1 MFLTGV
7 VESFLV
13 ARGTSRLAIRK
24 GMTLAAALGTGVASL
39 GYAAAR
45 TPLQAAGAVVCF
57 CLARECTSS
66 ACHVPP
72 TYLARSDSL
81 LAADQC
87 NSSGFYPNLQEIGG
101 PDTAALTA
109 VANSIGQVCG
119 AAVSPVAFLLHR
131 RTGSWAP
138 VFVASSGLL
147 VVSGVVYR
155 ALISLR
161 SGRQILVRATNSTH
175 VTK

>member
-1 MFLTGV
+1 
-7 VESFLV
+7 
-13 ARGTSRLAIRK
+13 
-24 GMTLAAALGTGVASL
+24 MTL
-39 GYAAAR
+39 Y
-45 TPLQAAGAVVCF
+45 
-57 CLARECTSS
+57 
-66 ACHVPP
+66 H
-72 TYLARSDSL
+72 LARSDSL

-161 SGRQILVRATNSTH
+161 SGRQILVRAANSTH
-175 VTK
+175 RAVVLCDDEVRH

>member
-1 MFLTGV
+1 MHAQCV
-7 VESFLV
+7 Y
-13 ARGTSRLAIRK
+13 RLAW
-24 GMTLAAALGTGVASL
+24 
-39 GYAAAR
+39 
-45 TPLQAAGAVVCF
+45 P
-57 CLARECTSS
+57 
-66 ACHVPP
+66 
-72 TYLARSDSL
+72 DSL
-81 LAADQC
+81 LGADQC

-119 AAVSPVAFLLHR
+119 AAVSPIAFLLHR

-161 SGRQILVRATNSTH
+161 SGRQILVRDQQLRVLCVDGQPNLRH
-175 VTK
+175 

>member
-57 CLARECTSS
+57 CLARECTRS
-66 ACHVPP
+66 ACAVWFGLTRCWAQTNVTRAASTPISKRSAAPTPP
-72 TYLARSDSL
+72 PSL
-81 LAADQC
+81 
-87 NSSGFYPNLQEIGG
+87 
-101 PDTAALTA
+101 
-109 VANSIGQVCG
+109 ANSIGQVCG
-119 AAVSPVAFLLHR
+119 AAVSPIAFLLHR

-161 SGRQILVRATNSTH
+161 SGRQILVRDQQLTALA
-175 VTK
+175 

>member
-1 MFLTGV
+1 MCH
-7 VESFLV
+7 
-13 ARGTSRLAIRK
+13 LAW
-24 GMTLAAALGTGVASL
+24 L
-39 GYAAAR
+39 
-45 TPLQAAGAVVCF
+45 
-57 CLARECTSS
+57 
-66 ACHVPP
+66 
-72 TYLARSDSL
+72 DSL
-81 LAADQC
+81 LGSDQC

-161 SGRQILVRATNSTH
+161 SGRQILVRAANSTH
-175 VTK
+175 RAVVLCDDEVRH